1 MKKFSALLL
10 FFQFINTYAGFAQPV
25 GDGSY
30 LWKSTSIGYSFNDKT
45 ELIASNKVHY
55 NNQINHVDY
64 FQFELIGYRKLT
76 NDFSLGLGFRQTES
90 YKSVRWDPG
99 QTYMLYGVYFLNP
112 KNVKIRVA
120 NRLISRTYKFADTQN
135 GIDNITN
142 VDFFVLS
149 TRRLPKPYITDEVFF
164 NLNSGKVHTI
174 RLYGGFHILKKEHLW
189 IDAFYCYWKMR
200 PSYEWLNYN
209 VLGLST
215 KIRI

>member
-1 MKKFSALLL
+1 MKKFTALVL
-10 FFQFINTYAGFAQPV
+10 FFLFVNTYTGIAQPAV
-25 GDGSY
+25 DGSY
-30 LWKSTSIGYSFNDKT
+30 LWNSTSIGYAFNDKT
-45 ELIASNKVHY
+45 ELIVGNKVHY
-55 NNQINHVDY
+55 NNRINHLDY
-64 FQFELIGYRKLT
+64 FQFELIGYRKLSD
-76 NDFSLGLGFRQTES
+76 NFSLGLGLRQTES
-90 YKSVRWDPG
+90 YKSVRWNPG

-135 GIDNITN
+135 GIDNNTN

-149 TRRLPKPYITDEVFF
+149 TNKLPKPYVMEEVFF
-164 NLNSGKVHTI
+164 NLNLGKVHTI
-174 RLYGGFHILKKEHLW
+174 RLYGGLHILKKQHLG

-200 PSYEWLNYN
+200 PSHEWLNYN